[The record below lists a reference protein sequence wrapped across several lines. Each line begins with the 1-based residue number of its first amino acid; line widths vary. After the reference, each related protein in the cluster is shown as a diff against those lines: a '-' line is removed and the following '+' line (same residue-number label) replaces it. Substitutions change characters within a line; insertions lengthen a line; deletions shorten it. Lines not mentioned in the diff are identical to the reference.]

1 MIDLLLQLVQYQ
13 NYIFIGMGVLVV
25 LALAVLWQA
34 RSYLSRTPFG
44 LEREQALRRQN
55 AAVGLLTVMVLLAMG
70 LYLTD
75 QFVLP
80 GILVPSVTPTPTPLP
95 TPTPSP
101 IAVQTGIVVDSS
113 GCDNP
118 DATLIAPKAGD
129 LIAGAF
135 EVVGTANISN
145 LAFYKFEISGAGTGG
160 QWLSLGV
167 GTERRVEAVLGR
179 FDASAREPGEYA
191 FRLMVLDNAGNFPP
205 PCVIPITLVG
215 TASGPSE

>member
-1 MIDLLLQLVQYQ
+1 MTDLLLRLVEYQ
-13 NYIFIGMGVLVV
+13 TYIFIGMGVLGA
-25 LALAVLWQA
+25 LALAVLWGA

-80 GILVPSVTPTPTPLP
+80 GLLLPSVPPSPTPRPTPTA
-95 TPTPSP
+95 SP

-113 GCDNP
+113 GCENP
-118 DATLIAPKAGD
+118 DATLTAPKAGD
-129 LIAGAF
+129 RIAGAY
-135 EVVGTANISN
+135 EVVGTANITN
-145 LAFYKFEISGAGTGG
+145 LAFYKIEISGAGTGG
-160 QWLSLGV
+160 QWLSLDV
-167 GTERRVEAVLGR
+167 GTEPKVNDVLGS

-191 FRLMVLDNAGNFPP
+191 FRLMVLDNAGHFPP

-215 TASGPSE
+215 AAGGP